1 MPQQPTPRDL
11 SWMEDHPQAFSNAAS
26 EALQN
31 YVYMLTLPETGR
43 PFYIGKG
50 QGNRIFAH
58 VLEAATVFREVSKPP
73 TIEDLF
79 TDEPLRAEGDDDEQ
93 SLKIQTLISILAK
106 RQMPGMYILRE
117 GMETPEEALRVEGAC
132 IDLVQ
137 YLFDRGLVAGLRN
150 VQSGYGAATFRS
162 VQDVEA
168 AHGESFDLND
178 LPDRDPRAEVLFLN
192 LNRRWGEVIAE
203 KNSKTLYEVSNGW
216 WKLNRS
222 RAQRC
227 QYVVV
232 HALGVVRGVFKLT
245 KWSERNAEKL
255 VRFYA
260 DTTPAGGL
268 PGPKLRNKN
277 IAGVF
282 TPGRAVGRY
291 IGR

>member
-1 MPQQPTPRDL
+1 MPQRPDPRDL
-11 SWMEDHPQAFSNAAS
+11 SWMDDHPKAFSNAAT

-31 YVYMLTLPETGR
+31 YVYMLTLPEMGR
-43 PFYIGKG
+43 SFYIGKG
-50 QGNRIFAH
+50 QGNRIFTH
-58 VLEAATVFREVSKPP
+58 VLEAAAAFREGATLP
-73 TIEDLF
+73 TAQDLVA
-79 TDEPLRAEGDDDEQ
+79 DEPLRAESDDDEQ
-93 SLKIQTLISILAK
+93 SLKIQTLMSILAM

-117 GMETPEEALRVEGAC
+117 GMDKADEALRVEGAC

-150 VQSGYGAATFRS
+150 VQAGHGAATFRS

-178 LPDRDPRAEVLFLN
+178 LPERDPRAEVLFLN
-192 LNRRWGEVIAE
+192 LNRRWGEVIAD
-203 KNSKTLYEVSNGW
+203 KNPKTLYEVSKGW
-216 WKLNRS
+216 WKLSRS

-245 KWSERNAEKL
+245 SWSERNAENL
-255 VRFYA
+255 VQFYA

-268 PGPKLRNKN
+268 PGPQLRNKN

-282 TPGRAVGRY
+282 TPGRAVARY
-291 IGR
+291 IVR

>member
-1 MPQQPTPRDL
+1 MPQRRDLHDL
-11 SWMEDHPQAFSNAAS
+11 SWMNDHPQAFSNAAS

-31 YVYMLTLPETGR
+31 YVYMLTLPDTGR

-50 QGNRIFAH
+50 QGNRIFTH
-58 VLEAATVFREVSKPP
+58 VFEAATALRDGATAPAAA
-73 TIEDLF
+73 DL

-93 SLKIQTLISILAK
+93 SLKIQTLMSILAMRK
-106 RQMPGMYILRE
+106 MPGMYILRE
-117 GMETPEEALRVEGAC
+117 GMERADEALRVEGAC

-150 VQSGYGAATFRS
+150 SQAGHGAATFRS

-168 AHGESFDLND
+168 AHGESFDLNN
-178 LPDRDPRAEVLFLN
+178 LPRRDPLAEVLFLN
-192 LNRRWGEVIAE
+192 LNRRWGEVIVDE
-203 KNSKTLYEVSNGW
+203 NPKTLYEVSNGW

-222 RAQRC
+222 RAHRC

-245 KWSERNAEKL
+245 GWSERNAENL

-260 DTTPAGGL
+260 DDTPADGL
-268 PGPKLRNKN
+268 PGPQLRNKN

-282 TPGRAVGRY
+282 TPGRAVARY
-291 IGR
+291 VVG